1 METQINATLEY
12 GEGIIQSQI
21 SSDYYG
27 GNENPNHTN
36 NYDNFDYIS
45 SEKNPFIFHIK
56 KIKYSLSK
64 EYIKSLKIIY
74 LNKKTKK
81 EISLIETPNFSENTE
96 VISVEFNILERIINA
111 KVWLKDNLLIGFE
124 LKTDSD
130 RRIKIGYGEM
140 GEETNIPDFE
150 DEKNYILGFGIE
162 ASHFRVSSIYFYY
175 ANINKYGNNFNIGL
189 FELKSKLKK
198 NEEFRKKIEVNKPD
212 MDELH
217 KLIIDICELPDNLFF
232 HIITYLYDIEK
243 Y

>member
-1 METQINATLEY
+1 M
-12 GEGIIQSQI
+12 
-21 SSDYYG
+21 
-27 GNENPNHTN
+27 
-36 NYDNFDYIS
+36 
-45 SEKNPFIFHIK
+45 
-56 KIKYSLSK
+56 YSLSK

-74 LNKKTKK
+74 LNKKTKE

-96 VISVEFNILERIINA
+96 VISVEFNILEKIINA
-111 KVWLKDNLLIGFE
+111 KVWLKDNILIGFE
-124 LKTDSD
+124 LKTDCN

-150 DEKNYILGFGIE
+150 DEKNYILGFGFE

-175 ANINKYGNNFNIGL
+175 GNINKSGNNFNIGL

-198 NEEFRKKIEVNKPD
+198 NEEFRKKIEENKPD
-212 MDELH
+212 MDDLH